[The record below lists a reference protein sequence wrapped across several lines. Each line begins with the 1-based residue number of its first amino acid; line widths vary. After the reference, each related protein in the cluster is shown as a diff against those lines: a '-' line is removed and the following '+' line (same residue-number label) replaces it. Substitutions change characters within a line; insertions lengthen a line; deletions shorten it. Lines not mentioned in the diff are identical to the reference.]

1 MGLQERIH
9 SDMIAALKAKDEL
22 RLSTLRL
29 IKAALKNREVSLMH
43 PLDDA
48 AVIEVLKSLIK
59 QRRESVE
66 QYRAGGRT
74 DLAEKEEREIAIIE
88 EYLPAAMS
96 DAELERI
103 VAETIAELG
112 AKTLK
117 DMGPVMKTVMAK
129 LAGQLFDG
137 KVVNQMV
144 RTKLSQGG

>member
-9 SDMIAALKAKDEL
+9 SDMITALKARDEL

-29 IKAALKNREVSLMH
+29 MKAALKNREVSLMR

-74 DLAEKEEREIAIIE
+74 DLVEKEEREIAIIE

-103 VAETIAELG
+103 VAETITELG

-117 DMGPVMKTVMAK
+117 DMGPVMKAVMAK

>member
-1 MGLQERIH
+1 MALQERIH
-9 SDMIAALKAKDEL
+9 NDMIAALKAKDEL

-29 IKAALKNREVSLMH
+29 IKAALKNREVSLMR

-48 AVIEVLKSLIK
+48 GVIEVLKSLIK

-74 DLAEKEEREIAIIE
+74 DLAEKEEKEIAIIE

-112 AKTLK
+112 ATTLK
-117 DMGPVMKTVMAK
+117 DMGRVMKAVMAK
-129 LAGQLFDG
+129 LEGQLFDG

>member
-9 SDMIAALKAKDEL
+9 NDMIAALKAKDEL

-29 IKAALKNREVSLMH
+29 IKAALKNREVSLMR

-74 DLAEKEEREIAIIE
+74 DLAEKEEKEITIIE

-112 AKTLK
+112 ATTLK
-117 DMGPVMKTVMAK
+117 DMGPVMKAVMAK

>member
-129 LAGQLFDG
+129 LAGQLFDA